1 MIRVAYICNL
11 FSVIVFVGINF
22 LLVGEC
28 LITAVWFFFCFF
40 QMQVLLSICSLLTDP
55 NPDDP
60 LVPEIAHVYRTDRA

>member
-28 LITAVWFFFCFF
+28 LITAAGFFFFF
-40 QMQVLLSICSLLTDP
+40 SNAGVVVHMLS
-55 NPDDP
+55 
-60 LVPEIAHVYRTDRA
+60 VDRPKS